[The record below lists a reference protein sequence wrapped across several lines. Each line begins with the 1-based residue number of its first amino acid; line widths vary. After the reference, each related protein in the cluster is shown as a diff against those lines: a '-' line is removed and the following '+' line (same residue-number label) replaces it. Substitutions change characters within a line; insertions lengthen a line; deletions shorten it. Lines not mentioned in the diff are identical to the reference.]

1 MIRNDHRHRT
11 VNALIF
17 CLMFHKLSEKKSNIR
32 QLTDPYSLNRRMC
45 FIFHYLV
52 QIRVLLMEETFN
64 DRVVRL
70 KITEKSS

>member
-1 MIRNDHRHRT
+1 MSRIDHRHRT

-32 QLTDPYSLNRRMC
+32 HDPYSLNRRMF

-64 DRVVRL
+64 DRDVRL
-70 KITEKSS
+70 KLTEKSS

>member
-32 QLTDPYSLNRRMC
+32 QLTDPYSLNRRIC
-45 FIFHYLV
+45 FIFHCVGANQGSINGRDL
-52 QIRVLLMEETFN
+52 
-64 DRVVRL
+64 
-70 KITEKSS
+70 